1 LAVQR
6 ERPLPPSFI
15 KDEEGERRR
24 RPRRNQVMTSEL
36 ASGCGPLSRTEYA
49 CLLDGRPHGVGRV
62 ALGLVASLLAG
73 PFRLLC
79 TGCYVKRLPFA
90 LLFTRKR
97 GALRGALPTL
107 AECINKL
114 NLVRFKV
121 DT

>member
-1 LAVQR
+1 
-6 ERPLPPSFI
+6 
-15 KDEEGERRR
+15 
-24 RPRRNQVMTSEL
+24 MTSEL

-97 GALRGALPTL
+97 GALRGALPWETQ
-107 AECINKL
+107 ACQT
-114 NLVRFKV
+114 NLTQQSTSQFAAM
-121 DT
+121 